1 MSQALSAKE
10 SFRPFTLVE
19 LLVVIAII
27 AILAAMLLPSL
38 SRARERAKLTLELAD
53 RKQLGLVTTI
63 YADDADGFLPSVF
76 EHKLWNRIH
85 VIRYGNT
92 GTSIPEV
99 LIKPYLGAGPEI
111 HNQMMF
117 CQSDLL
123 DARYPG
129 FVLSSSTLYGYE
141 ETAVHAS
148 NASTLQYYRQPWS
161 NATADGGSAWRTDP
175 FDISTIKADGALP
188 MWSCMFFRKSG
199 DEWFGHNGLADKLPG
214 LPPAGGHVVNMDG
227 SGRWVWAKDWV
238 TLLSVP
244 DYYYAPND
252 NGALTN
258 ATNRFPGP

>member
-1 MSQALSAKE
+1 MNERRVRA
-10 SFRPFTLVE
+10 RFTLVE

-38 SRARERAKLTLELAD
+38 SRSRDRAKLALELAD
-53 RKQLGLVTTI
+53 RKQLGLVTTL
-63 YADDADGFLPSVF
+63 YADDNDGYLPSVF

-85 VIRYGNT
+85 LIRYGSG

-99 LIKPYLGAGPEI
+99 LIKPYLGVGPDI

-141 ETAVHAS
+141 DTPSHAN
-148 NASTLQYYRQPWS
+148 NASTLQYYRQPWT

-188 MWSCMFFRKSG
+188 MWSCMFFRKTG

-214 LPPAGGHVVNMDG
+214 LPPAGGHVVSMDG

-258 ATNRFPGP
+258 ARNHFPGP